1 MESSL
6 RSKKG
11 FFLLE
16 GYDLIAPFVLVIGD
30 KREDFRKGIRGA
42 LVGTGFLPSAL
53 HRDSDNES
61 LVAQVPRP

>member
-16 GYDLIAPFVLVIGD
+16 GYVVIGD